1 MAAEDVINTAYLS
14 TLGRPADPEGLAFY
28 SAQLEAGRPVGEILA
43 DLNFAVESGAEN
55 VLMNKLAQPLD
66 ISQIAAGFTAP
77 TPEIAADLIGRSQ
90 TEGVLTSEFDKY
102 GGYQAVK
109 NVYDASGGTP
119 AAQPRVDPAS
129 VQTIDLDL
137 PTRPSVD
144 ATTSSLDMP
153 NKQDVSD
160 ASGGASLATP
170 STQLERN
177 PFFPTLQVREDV
189 NYDQLFGAKPL
200 DQGGTAPTPEAIN
213 RAFETF
219 YNRPADTAGIQGY
232 LQSGKSMEQIN
243 ADLAYQALYAPEL
256 GLAQNAQYYEAP
268 SQAQLGYIQSLG
280 GGTPTFEREDTF
292 TYTTP
297 DPLTAEEVT
306 SIYQK
311 QFGYDPTP
319 QDLEYW
325 TQVYAMSP
333 DVRYSANPRQQTI
346 NAILAGSNL
355 PQYEYLKKDTDL
367 TGTQGV
373 NYKGTA
379 INPTQLAN
387 QQDSDYRGA
396 APTQPTNPFGGFFG
410 DENFNPFDYTGIAP
424 TPGMYRGYDP
434 FADQRAAEINMLGNQ
449 YLGGNLEPQ
458 GMEFY
463 STQRSTGRSL
473 ADIAA
478 DLSASPEGQAFAQTG
493 APSPE
498 RAAISSNPF
507 FAFRTPTEVAAEI
520 NMLGNQ
526 YLGGNFEPQGLEFY
540 SNQRSTGRSL
550 ADIAADLSASP
561 EGQAFAQTGA
571 PSPERAAISSNP
583 FNQGIV
589 AALPG
594 STASTT

>member
-43 DLNFAVESGAEN
+43 DLNFAVESGTEN

-90 TEGVLTSEFDKY
+90 TVGVPNSEFDKY

-109 NVYDASGGTP
+109 DVYNASGG
-119 AAQPRVDPAS
+119 ASVAQPRVDPAS

-144 ATTSSLDMP
+144 ATNT
-153 NKQDVSD
+153 
-160 ASGGASLATP
+160 SLATP
-170 STQLERN
+170 STQLESN

-189 NYDQLFGAKPL
+189 NYDQLFGAEGKSL
-200 DQGGTAPTPEAIN
+200 EQGGTAPTPETIN

-280 GGTPTFEREDTF
+280 GGTPTAEREDTF
-292 TYTTP
+292 SYTP
-297 DPLTAEEVT
+297 APPLSAEEVT
-306 SIYQK
+306 SIYQD

-319 QDLEYW
+319 QDLEYY

-346 NAILAGSNL
+346 NAILAGSGL
-355 PQYEYLKKDTDL
+355 PQYEYLKTGTDL

-373 NYKGTA
+373 NYTGTP
-379 INPTQLAN
+379 INSSQAAARGEYI
-387 QQDSDYRGA
+387 DYRTT
-396 APTQPTNPFGGFFG
+396 PSTPSTPSTQPAAPFGGFFG
-410 DENFNPFDYTGIAP
+410 DDNFNPFDYTGIAP
-424 TPGMYRGYDP
+424 TPLTYKGYDP
-434 FADQRAAEINMLGNQ
+434 TAVQYQSELADQ
-449 YLGGNLEPQ
+449 
-458 GMEFY
+458 
-463 STQRSTGRSL
+463 
-473 ADIAA
+473 D
-478 DLSASPEGQAFAQTG
+478 
-493 APSPE
+493 
-498 RAAISSNPF
+498 
-507 FAFRTPTEVAAEI
+507 
-520 NMLGNQ
+520 
-526 YLGGNFEPQGLEFY
+526 
-540 SNQRSTGRSL
+540 
-550 ADIAADLSASP
+550 
-561 EGQAFAQTGA
+561 
-571 PSPERAAISSNP
+571 
-583 FNQGIV
+583 IV

-594 STASTT
+594 STTSTT

>member
-43 DLNFAVESGAEN
+43 DLNFAVESGTEN

-66 ISQIAAGFTAP
+66 ISKIAAGFTAP

-90 TEGVLTSEFDKY
+90 TVGVPTSEFDRY

-109 NVYDASGGTP
+109 DVYNASGG
-119 AAQPRVDPAS
+119 ASVAQPRVDPAS
-129 VQTIDLDL
+129 VQTIDLNL

-189 NYDQLFGAKPL
+189 NYDQLFGAEGKSL
-200 DQGGTAPTPEAIN
+200 EQGGTAPTPEAIN

-280 GGTPTFEREDTF
+280 GGTPTAEREDTF
-292 TYTTP
+292 SYTP
-297 DPLTAEEVT
+297 APPLSAEEVT
-306 SIYQK
+306 SIYRD

-319 QDLEYW
+319 QDLEYY

-346 NAILAGSNL
+346 NAILAGSGL
-355 PQYEYLKKDTDL
+355 PQYEYLKTGTDL

-373 NYKGTA
+373 NYTGTP
-379 INPTQLAN
+379 INSSQAAARGEYI
-387 QQDSDYRGA
+387 DYRTT
-396 APTQPTNPFGGFFG
+396 PSTPSTPSTQPAAPFGGFFG
-410 DENFNPFDYTGIAP
+410 DDNFNPFDYTGIAP

-434 FADQRAAEINMLGNQ
+434 FATQRAAEINMLGNQ
-449 YLGGNLEPQ
+449 YLGGNFEPQ

-498 RAAISSNPF
+498 RAAISSSRS
-507 FAFRTPTEVAAEI
+507 FAARSPTEAAETLRALDPTLRTA
-520 NMLGNQ
+520 N
-526 YLGGNFEPQGLEFY
+526 
-540 SNQRSTGRSL
+540 L
-550 ADIAADLSASP
+550 AD
-561 EGQAFAQTGA
+561 
-571 PSPERAAISSNP
+571 
-583 FNQGIV
+583 QGIV

-594 STASTT
+594 STTSTT

>member
-14 TLGRPADPEGLAFY
+14 TLGRPADPDGLAFY

-66 ISQIAAGFTAP
+66 SSQFTAP
-77 TPEIAADLIGRSQ
+77 ITPSIAADLIGRSQ
-90 TEGVLTSEFDKY
+90 TGGVLTSEFDKY

-109 NVYDASGGTP
+109 NVYDASGG
-119 AAQPRVDPAS
+119 ASVAQPRVDPAS

-280 GGTPTFEREDTF
+280 GGTPTAEREDTF
-292 TYTTP
+292 SYTP
-297 DPLTAEEVT
+297 APPLSAEEVT
-306 SIYQK
+306 SIYRD
-311 QFGYDPTP
+311 QFGYDPTS

-346 NAILAGSNL
+346 NAILAGSDL
-355 PQYEYLKKDTDL
+355 PQYDYLKTGTDL

-373 NYKGTA
+373 NYTGTP
-379 INPTQLAN
+379 INSSQAAARGEYI
-387 QQDSDYRGA
+387 DYRTT
-396 APTQPTNPFGGFFG
+396 PSTPSTPSTQPAAPFGGFFG
-410 DENFNPFDYTGIAP
+410 DDNFNPFDYTGIAP

-434 FADQRAAEINMLGNQ
+434 FATQRAAEINMLGNQ
-449 YLGGNLEPQ
+449 YLGGNFEPQ

-478 DLSASPEGQAFAQTG
+478 DLSASPEGQAFARTG
-493 APSPE
+493 APSTE

-507 FAFRTPTEVAAEI
+507 FAARSPTEAAETLRALDPTLRTA
-520 NMLGNQ
+520 N
-526 YLGGNFEPQGLEFY
+526 
-540 SNQRSTGRSL
+540 L
-550 ADIAADLSASP
+550 AD
-561 EGQAFAQTGA
+561 
-571 PSPERAAISSNP
+571 
-583 FNQGIV
+583 QGIV

>member
-14 TLGRPADPEGLAFY
+14 TLGRPADPGGLKHY
-28 SAQLEAGRPVGEILA
+28 SAQLKAGRTLGEILD
-43 DLNFAVESGAEN
+43 DLNFAVESGIEN
-55 VLMNKLAQPLD
+55 VEANRLASQSEADIRRQVEADVAKFVAARDAGESTAGIGRPLDISQIAAGFTAPTYSPPSQSEADIRRQVEADVAKFVAARDAGESTAGIGRPLD

-77 TPEIAADLIGRSQ
+77 TPEIAADLIGRAQ
-90 TEGVLTSEFDKY
+90 TVGVSNLEFDKY

-109 NVYDASGGTP
+109 DVYNASGGSYAP
-119 AAQPRVDPAS
+119 PG
-129 VQTIDLDL
+129 
-137 PTRPSVD
+137 PSVD
-144 ATTSSLDMP
+144 ATNTSLT
-153 NKQDVSD
+153 
-160 ASGGASLATP
+160 TP

-177 PFFPTLQVREDV
+177 PFSSTLQVREDV
-189 NYDQLFGAKPL
+189 NYDKTFGAEGKSL
-200 DQGGTAPTPEAIN
+200 EQGGTAPTAEAIN

-219 YNRPADTAGIQGY
+219 FNRPADTAGIQGY

-268 SQAQLGYIQSLG
+268 SQAQLGYIRSLG

-306 SIYQK
+306 SIYRD
-311 QFGYDPTP
+311 QFGYDPTS

-333 DVRYSANPRQQTI
+333 DVRYSPNPRQQTI

-373 NYKGTA
+373 NYKGTP

-387 QQDSDYRGA
+387 QQA
-396 APTQPTNPFGGFFG
+396 APFGGFFG
-410 DENFNPFDYTGIAP
+410 DDNFNPFDYTGIAP

-434 FADQRAAEINMLGNQ
+434 FATQRAAEINMLGNQ
-449 YLGGNLEPQ
+449 YLGGNFEPQ

-507 FAFRTPTEVAAEI
+507 FAARNPTEVAETLRA
-520 NMLGNQ
+520 L
-526 YLGGNFEPQGLEFY
+526 
-540 SNQRSTGRSL
+540 
-550 ADIAADLSASP
+550 D
-561 EGQAFAQTGA
+561 
-571 PSPERAAISSNP
+571 PS
-583 FNQGIV
+583 NQGIV

-594 STASTT
+594 STASTP

>member
-43 DLNFAVESGAEN
+43 DLNFAVESGTEN

-90 TEGVLTSEFDKY
+90 TVGVPNSEFDKY

-109 NVYDASGGTP
+109 DVYNASGGTP

-189 NYDQLFGAKPL
+189 NYDQLFGAEGKSL
-200 DQGGTAPTPEAIN
+200 EQGGTAPTPEAIN

-232 LQSGKSMEQIN
+232 LQSGKSMEQIS

-280 GGTPTFEREDTF
+280 GGTPTAEREDTF
-292 TYTTP
+292 SYTP
-297 DPLTAEEVT
+297 APPLSAEEVT
-306 SIYQK
+306 SIYRD

-319 QDLEYW
+319 QDLEYY

-346 NAILAGSNL
+346 NAILAGSGL
-355 PQYEYLKKDTDL
+355 PQYEYLKTGTDL

-373 NYKGTA
+373 NYTGTP
-379 INPTQLAN
+379 INSSQAAARGEYI
-387 QQDSDYRGA
+387 DYRTT
-396 APTQPTNPFGGFFG
+396 PSTPSTPSTQPAAPFGGFFG
-410 DENFNPFDYTGIAP
+410 DDNFNPFDYTGIAP

-434 FADQRAAEINMLGNQ
+434 FATQRAAEINMLGNQ
-449 YLGGNLEPQ
+449 YLGGNFEPQ

-478 DLSASPEGQAFAQTG
+478 DLSASPEGQAFAQTRV
-493 APSPE
+493 PSPE
-498 RAAISSNPF
+498 RAAISSSRS
-507 FAFRTPTEVAAEI
+507 FAARSPTEAAETLRALDPTLRTA
-520 NMLGNQ
+520 N
-526 YLGGNFEPQGLEFY
+526 
-540 SNQRSTGRSL
+540 L
-550 ADIAADLSASP
+550 AD
-561 EGQAFAQTGA
+561 
-571 PSPERAAISSNP
+571 
-583 FNQGIV
+583 QGIV

>member
-43 DLNFAVESGAEN
+43 DLNFAVESGTEN

-90 TEGVLTSEFDKY
+90 TGGVLTSEFDKY

-109 NVYDASGGTP
+109 DVYNASGG
-119 AAQPRVDPAS
+119 ASVAQPRVDPAS

-333 DVRYSANPRQQTI
+333 DVRYSANPRQQTV

-387 QQDSDYRGA
+387 QQYSGYRGA
-396 APTQPTNPFGGFFG
+396 PPAQPAAPFGGFFG
-410 DENFNPFDYTGIAP
+410 DDNFNPFDYTGIAP

-434 FADQRAAEINMLGNQ
+434 FATQRAAEINMLGNQ
-449 YLGGNLEPQ
+449 YLGGNFEPQ

-478 DLSASPEGQAFAQTG
+478 DLSASPEGRAFARTG
-493 APSPE
+493 APSTE

-507 FAFRTPTEVAAEI
+507 FAARSPTEAAETLRALDPTLRTA
-520 NMLGNQ
+520 N
-526 YLGGNFEPQGLEFY
+526 
-540 SNQRSTGRSL
+540 L
-550 ADIAADLSASP
+550 AD
-561 EGQAFAQTGA
+561 
-571 PSPERAAISSNP
+571 
-583 FNQGIV
+583 QGIV

>member
-1 MAAEDVINTAYLS
+1 V
-14 TLGRPADPEGLAFY
+14 
-28 SAQLEAGRPVGEILA
+28 
-43 DLNFAVESGAEN
+43 
-55 VLMNKLAQPLD
+55 
-66 ISQIAAGFTAP
+66 
-77 TPEIAADLIGRSQ
+77 
-90 TEGVLTSEFDKY
+90 
-102 GGYQAVK
+102 
-109 NVYDASGGTP
+109 
-119 AAQPRVDPAS
+119 
-129 VQTIDLDL
+129 
-137 PTRPSVD
+137 
-144 ATTSSLDMP
+144 TT
-153 NKQDVSD
+153 
-160 ASGGASLATP
+160 
-170 STQLERN
+170 
-177 PFFPTLQVREDV
+177 
-189 NYDQLFGAKPL
+189 
-200 DQGGTAPTPEAIN
+200 
-213 RAFETF
+213 
-219 YNRPADTAGIQGY
+219 
-232 LQSGKSMEQIN
+232 
-243 ADLAYQALYAPEL
+243 
-256 GLAQNAQYYEAP
+256 
-268 SQAQLGYIQSLG
+268 
-280 GGTPTFEREDTF
+280 
-292 TYTTP
+292 
-297 DPLTAEEVT
+297 
-306 SIYQK
+306 
-311 QFGYDPTP
+311 
-319 QDLEYW
+319 
-325 TQVYAMSP
+325 
-333 DVRYSANPRQQTI
+333 
-346 NAILAGSNL
+346 
-355 PQYEYLKKDTDL
+355 
-367 TGTQGV
+367 
-373 NYKGTA
+373 
-379 INPTQLAN
+379 
-387 QQDSDYRGA
+387 
-396 APTQPTNPFGGFFG
+396 
-410 DENFNPFDYTGIAP
+410 NFNPFDYTGIAP

>member
-43 DLNFAVESGAEN
+43 DLNFAVESGTEN

-109 NVYDASGGTP
+109 DVYNASGG
-119 AAQPRVDPAS
+119 ASVAQPRADPAS

-170 STQLERN
+170 STQLESN

-200 DQGGTAPTPEAIN
+200 DQGGTAPTPETIN

-232 LQSGKSMEQIN
+232 LQSGKSMEQIS

-280 GGTPTFEREDTF
+280 GGTPTAEREDTF
-292 TYTTP
+292 SYTP
-297 DPLTAEEVT
+297 APPLSAEEVT
-306 SIYQK
+306 SIYRD

-319 QDLEYW
+319 QDLEYY

-346 NAILAGSNL
+346 NAILAGSGL
-355 PQYEYLKKDTDL
+355 PQYEYLKTGTDL

-373 NYKGTA
+373 NYTGTP
-379 INPTQLAN
+379 INPSQLAARGEYI
-387 QQDSDYRGA
+387 DYRTTPSTPSTQTA
-396 APTQPTNPFGGFFG
+396 APFGGFFG
-410 DENFNPFDYTGIAP
+410 DDNFNPFDYTGIAP

-434 FADQRAAEINMLGNQ
+434 FATQRAAEINMLGNQ
-449 YLGGNLEPQ
+449 YLGGNFEPQ

-478 DLSASPEGQAFAQTG
+478 DLSASPEGQAFAQTRV
-493 APSPE
+493 PSPE
-498 RAAISSNPF
+498 RAAISSSRS
-507 FAFRTPTEVAAEI
+507 FAARSPTEAAETLRALDPTLRTA
-520 NMLGNQ
+520 N
-526 YLGGNFEPQGLEFY
+526 
-540 SNQRSTGRSL
+540 L
-550 ADIAADLSASP
+550 AD
-561 EGQAFAQTGA
+561 
-571 PSPERAAISSNP
+571 
-583 FNQGIV
+583 QGIV

>member
-14 TLGRPADPEGLAFY
+14 TLGRPADPGGLKHY
-28 SAQLEAGRPVGEILA
+28 SAQLEAGRSVGEILA
-43 DLNFAVESGAEN
+43 ELNLAVESGAEN

-66 ISQIAAGFTAP
+66 SSQFTAP
-77 TPEIAADLIGRSQ
+77 ITPSIAADLIGRSQ
-90 TEGVLTSEFDKY
+90 TGGVLTSEFDKY

-109 NVYDASGGTP
+109 NVYDASGG
-119 AAQPRVDPAS
+119 ASVAQPRVDPAS

-170 STQLERN
+170 STQLESN

-280 GGTPTFEREDTF
+280 GGTPTAEREDTF
-292 TYTTP
+292 SYTP
-297 DPLTAEEVT
+297 APPLSAEEVT
-306 SIYQK
+306 SIYRD
-311 QFGYDPTP
+311 QFGYDPTS

-346 NAILAGSNL
+346 NAILAGSDL
-355 PQYEYLKKDTDL
+355 PQYDYLKTGTDL

-373 NYKGTA
+373 NYTGTP
-379 INPTQLAN
+379 INPSQLAARGEYI
-387 QQDSDYRGA
+387 DYRTT
-396 APTQPTNPFGGFFG
+396 PSTPSTPSTQPAAPFGGFFG
-410 DENFNPFDYTGIAP
+410 DDNFNPFDYTGIAP

-434 FADQRAAEINMLGNQ
+434 FATQRAAEINMLGNQ
-449 YLGGNLEPQ
+449 YLGGNFEPQ

-507 FAFRTPTEVAAEI
+507 FAARSPTEAAETLRALDPTLRTA
-520 NMLGNQ
+520 N
-526 YLGGNFEPQGLEFY
+526 
-540 SNQRSTGRSL
+540 L
-550 ADIAADLSASP
+550 AD
-561 EGQAFAQTGA
+561 
-571 PSPERAAISSNP
+571 
-583 FNQGIV
+583 QGIV

>member
-1 MAAEDVINTAYLS
+1 M
-14 TLGRPADPEGLAFY
+14 
-28 SAQLEAGRPVGEILA
+28 
-43 DLNFAVESGAEN
+43 
-55 VLMNKLAQPLD
+55 
-66 ISQIAAGFTAP
+66 
-77 TPEIAADLIGRSQ
+77 
-90 TEGVLTSEFDKY
+90 
-102 GGYQAVK
+102 
-109 NVYDASGGTP
+109 
-119 AAQPRVDPAS
+119 
-129 VQTIDLDL
+129 
-137 PTRPSVD
+137 
-144 ATTSSLDMP
+144 
-153 NKQDVSD
+153 
-160 ASGGASLATP
+160 
-170 STQLERN
+170 
-177 PFFPTLQVREDV
+177 
-189 NYDQLFGAKPL
+189 
-200 DQGGTAPTPEAIN
+200 
-213 RAFETF
+213 
-219 YNRPADTAGIQGY
+219 
-232 LQSGKSMEQIN
+232 
-243 ADLAYQALYAPEL
+243 
-256 GLAQNAQYYEAP
+256 
-268 SQAQLGYIQSLG
+268 
-280 GGTPTFEREDTF
+280 
-292 TYTTP
+292 
-297 DPLTAEEVT
+297 
-306 SIYQK
+306 
-311 QFGYDPTP
+311 
-319 QDLEYW
+319 
-325 TQVYAMSP
+325 
-333 DVRYSANPRQQTI
+333 
-346 NAILAGSNL
+346 
-355 PQYEYLKKDTDL
+355 
-367 TGTQGV
+367 
-373 NYKGTA
+373 
-379 INPTQLAN
+379 NPTQLAN

-493 APSPE
+493 APSTE

>member
-43 DLNFAVESGAEN
+43 DLNFAVESGTEN

-66 ISQIAAGFTAP
+66 ISKIAAGFTAP

-90 TEGVLTSEFDKY
+90 TGGVLTSEFDKY

-109 NVYDASGGTP
+109 DVYDASGG
-119 AAQPRVDPAS
+119 ASVAQPRVDPAS

-144 ATTSSLDMP
+144 ATNT
-153 NKQDVSD
+153 
-160 ASGGASLATP
+160 SLATP
-170 STQLERN
+170 STQLESN

-200 DQGGTAPTPEAIN
+200 DQGGTAPTPETIN

-292 TYTTP
+292 SYTAP
-297 DPLTAEEVT
+297 DPLTAKEVT
-306 SIYQK
+306 SIYRD

-319 QDLEYW
+319 QDLEYY

-333 DVRYSANPRQQTI
+333 DVRYSPNPRQQTI
-346 NAILAGSNL
+346 NAILAGSGL
-355 PQYEYLKKDTDL
+355 PQYEYLKTGTDL

-373 NYKGTA
+373 NYTGTP
-379 INPTQLAN
+379 INPSQLAARGEYI
-387 QQDSDYRGA
+387 DYRTTPSTPSTQTA
-396 APTQPTNPFGGFFG
+396 APFGGFFG
-410 DENFNPFDYTGIAP
+410 DDNFNPFDYTGIAP
-424 TPGMYRGYDP
+424 TPLTYKGYDP
-434 FADQRAAEINMLGNQ
+434 TAVQYQSELADQ
-449 YLGGNLEPQ
+449 
-458 GMEFY
+458 
-463 STQRSTGRSL
+463 
-473 ADIAA
+473 D
-478 DLSASPEGQAFAQTG
+478 
-493 APSPE
+493 
-498 RAAISSNPF
+498 
-507 FAFRTPTEVAAEI
+507 
-520 NMLGNQ
+520 
-526 YLGGNFEPQGLEFY
+526 
-540 SNQRSTGRSL
+540 
-550 ADIAADLSASP
+550 
-561 EGQAFAQTGA
+561 
-571 PSPERAAISSNP
+571 
-583 FNQGIV
+583 IV

-594 STASTT
+594 STTSTT